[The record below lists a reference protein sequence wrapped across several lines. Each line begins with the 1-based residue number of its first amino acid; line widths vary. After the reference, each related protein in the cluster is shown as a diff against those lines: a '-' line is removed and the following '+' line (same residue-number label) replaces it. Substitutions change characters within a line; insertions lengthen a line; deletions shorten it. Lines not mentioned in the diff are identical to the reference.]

1 MSAIIT
7 SIITSLLQF
16 IISKCVDAYNS
27 RQIEANKLK
36 VVAMNEYIK
45 SIDEARADER
55 KIMEAATKHT
65 LSATSKEI
73 TGESVK
79 FNVVTTPEVKGEK
92 GEVVVPMSVKVSTDI
107 KPDSNTSVN
116 FEDWNIGK

>member
-1 MSAIIT
+1 MNTIIA

-16 IISKCVDAYNS
+16 VITKCVDMYNS
-27 RQIEANKLK
+27 RQVEANKLK
-36 VVAMNEYIK
+36 VLAMNEYIK
-45 SIDEARADER
+45 SIDEARVDER
-55 KIMEAATKHT
+55 KIMEAATRHT

-79 FNVVTTPEVKGEK
+79 FDVVTIPEVKGEK
-92 GEVVVPMSVKVSTDI
+92 GEVVVPMNVKVSTDI

-116 FEDWNIGK
+116 FDTWNADK